1 MDKLT
6 RQQEYVICKLLDN
19 SRSEEITQYILEF
32 IGRENWTRD
41 ILIEGGRF
49 LTGEQEDILESLGD
63 GYTIDEIDT
72 YTNIALVNFKIS
84 EALRL
89 QGAIRFLYEN
99 QDYIDAIRTGEIIVE
114 GINVEQ
120 IKKLVVEEQQSAS
133 HTE

>member
-6 RQQEYVICKLLDN
+6 RQQEDIICKLLHH
-19 SRSEEITQYILEF
+19 SHSEEVTQYILEF

-99 QDYIDAIRTGEIIVE
+99 QDYIDAIRTGEIVIE
-114 GINVEQ
+114 GIDVEQ
-120 IKKLVVEEQQSAS
+120 IKKLVIEE
-133 HTE
+133 E

>member
-19 SRSEEITQYILEF
+19 SRSEETTQYILEF

-89 QGAIRFLYEN
+89 QGAVRFLYEN
-99 QDYIDAIRTGEIIVE
+99 QDYIDAIRTGEIVIE
-114 GINVEQ
+114 GIDVEQ
-120 IKKLVVEEQQSAS
+120 IKKLVIEE
-133 HTE
+133 E

>member
-99 QDYIDAIRTGEIIVE
+99 QDYIDAIRTGEIIIE
-114 GINVEQ
+114 GIDVEQ
-120 IKKLVVEEQQSAS
+120 IRKLIIEE
-133 HTE
+133 E

>member
-99 QDYIDAIRTGEIIVE
+99 QDYIDAIRTGEIVIE
-114 GINVEQ
+114 GIDVEQ
-120 IKKLVVEEQQSAS
+120 IKKLVIEE
-133 HTE
+133 E

>member
-6 RQQEYVICKLLDN
+6 RQQEDIICELLHH
-19 SRSEEITQYILEF
+19 SHSEEVTQYILEF

-99 QDYIDAIRTGEIIVE
+99 QDYIDAIRTGEIVIE
-114 GINVEQ
+114 GIDVEQ
-120 IKKLVVEEQQSAS
+120 IKKLVVEEQ
-133 HTE
+133 

>member
-99 QDYIDAIRTGEIIVE
+99 QDYIDAIRTGEIVIE
-114 GINVEQ
+114 GIDVEQ
-120 IKKLVVEEQQSAS
+120 IKKLVVEEQQTVS